1 MRRKKAPQVI
11 SGGDAAHWLRY
22 GIVLALAFLC
32 SASMAAAATLS
43 GTVKNGTTNRPVSGT
58 EVVLMRLQHGMDPI
72 AKTKTDSRGR
82 FHFINSDIAKS
93 QMLLQVAYNG
103 ILYYNAVSPDHP
115 VAEIVVYNT
124 TSDPK
129 AILVASHAIIF
140 HPNGP
145 TLQVEEQYLVQ
156 NPSKPPV
163 AFRPADKRT
172 FEFQLPD
179 AAKQVQVS
187 AWTEPGMPTLQKTS
201 ELPNHRQSIDWAFR
215 PGKSRIRI
223 SYNLPYA
230 SSQATIHT
238 ASLYSLTHIFLAA
251 PPGVNVVS
259 EGFSRLGSEQGYD
272 VYARQSVAANTALDI
287 SVSGKASPA
296 AAPGIG
302 NPSANSSQAAVS
314 TLPGRLHNL
323 TWLLAAGLAVLLF
336 AGTMLLWRRSS
347 AAPATASA
355 SGSAAGSGHAAI
367 GAEAKRSRPSAK
379 AVAREVQRELD
390 EIKEQLLQLELR
402 HQGGTLGDDEYA
414 RERKRVEDLLRG
426 LLRG

>member
-1 MRRKKAPQVI
+1 MRRKKSPRLI
-11 SGGDAAHWLRY
+11 SGGDAARWLRY
-22 GIVLALAFLC
+22 GIVLAFALLC
-32 SASMAAAATLS
+32 SASLAAAPTLS

-82 FHFINSDIAKS
+82 FHFTNSDIAKS

-103 ILYYNAVSPDHP
+103 ILYYNVVSPDHP

-140 HPNGP
+140 GPNGP
-145 TLQVEEQYLVQ
+145 TLRVEEQYVVQ
-156 NPSKPPV
+156 NQSKPPL
-163 AFRPADKRT
+163 AFHPSNNRT
-172 FEFQLPD
+172 FEFQVPD
-179 AAKQVQVS
+179 AARQLQVS
-187 AWTEPGMPTLQKTS
+187 AWIDRGMPTLQKTT
-201 ELPNHRQSIDWAFR
+201 ELPDGRRGMDWAFR

-230 SSQATIHT
+230 SNQATIHT
-238 ASLYSLTHIFLAA
+238 ASPYSLTHVFLVG
-251 PPGVNVVS
+251 PPGLHVAS
-259 EGFSRLGSEQGYD
+259 KGFSRLGSEQGYD

-287 SVSGKASPA
+287 SVSGKASMPA
-296 AAPGIG
+296 ATGMG
-302 NPSANSSQAAVS
+302 NPSANSSQAPVS

-323 TWLLAAGLAVLLF
+323 TWLLVAGLAVLLF
-336 AGTMLLWRRSS
+336 AGTMFLWRRSS

-355 SGSAAGSGHAAI
+355 GGSAAGSGHAAI

-402 HQGGTLGDDEYA
+402 HQGGTLGDEDYA
-414 RERKRVEDLLRG
+414 RERKRVEDSLRG